1 MDKKSPT
8 TILFLLFVGVFMGA
22 LDMGIVGPALPAIQT
37 YFGMNERILSWIF
50 TIYILFYII
59 GTPLMA
65 KLSDIYGR
73 KFIYILDIIL
83 FGIGS
88 YITIS
93 SFSFEMLLIG
103 RAIQGMG
110 AGGIFPVAN
119 AYIGDIFPP
128 EKRGGALGILSSVW
142 GLSFV
147 LGPILGGLL
156 LNYTW
161 QWLFIINI
169 PISIIVALTSLR
181 VLPKGVKNPEFNF
194 DWQGLIILGLLVTLL
209 SYGINQID
217 AYNFLASLL
226 SLKVL
231 PLLVISLL
239 LFPLLWKIETKTH
252 DPLIPVELFKSRE
265 VKLVNSLMFGT
276 GLVQASTVFVPAFVI
291 AALSFNPSEASLM
304 LLPIVLTMAIGAPI
318 IGKLLDKFGS
328 RNIMSFGISIMVIG
342 LFILGFFS
350 KSLIMFI
357 FGGILIG
364 VGLGTA
370 IGSPPRY
377 IMLLESPPQERAS
390 GQGVLNIIT
399 SIGQLIGGALIG
411 AFIGSYAG
419 AVIGYEFAFIFL
431 AVAAIIMTVLAINL
445 KSKKEQLKSM
455 GNWN

>member
-1 MDKKSPT
+1 MVKNSQIQ
-8 TILFLLFVGVFMGA
+8 ILILLFIGVFMGA
-22 LDMGIVGPALPAIQT
+22 LDMGIVGPALPAIQP
-37 YFGMNERILSWIF
+37 YFGVNERILSWIF

-73 KFIYILDIIL
+73 KFIYIIDILL

-88 YITIS
+88 YITVTAS
-93 SFSFEMLLIG
+93 TFEMLLIG

-119 AYIGDIFPP
+119 AFIGDIFPP
-128 EKRGGALGILSSVW
+128 ERRGGALGILSSVW

-156 LNYTW
+156 LNYAW

-169 PISIIVALTSLR
+169 PISIIVALASMYI
-181 VLPKGVKNPEFNF
+181 LPKGEKNPQFKF
-194 DWQGLIILGLLVTLL
+194 DWLGLIILGLLVSLL

-217 AYNFLASLL
+217 AYHFLASLF
-226 SLKVL
+226 SLNVL
-231 PLLVISLL
+231 PFLVSSLL
-239 LFPLLWKIETKTH
+239 LFPIFWKIEVNAQ
-252 DPLIPVELFKSRE
+252 DPLIPVKLFKSKE
-265 VKLVNSLMFGT
+265 VKLVNSIMFGT
-276 GLVQASTVFVPAFVI
+276 GLVQASTVFVPSFVI
-291 AALSFNPSEASLM
+291 AALSFTPSKSSLM

-328 RNIMSFGISIMVIG
+328 RNIMFIGIFIMVIG
-342 LFILGFFS
+342 LFMLGFFP
-350 KSLIMFI
+350 KSLFI
-357 FGGILIG
+357 FILSGVLIG
-364 VGLGTA
+364 VGMSTA

-419 AVIGYEFAFIFL
+419 KLIGYEYAYIFIGI
-431 AVAAIIMTVLAINL
+431 AAIIMTIFAINL
-445 KSKKEQLKSM
+445 KNKQEQLKTIE
-455 GNWN
+455 NRI